1 MNDGINSEWSYV
13 SYPTVDHLSYLVLS
27 QGKGAFLVKADIKE
41 AYRMVPVHP
50 QDQCLLGVQWKDNT
64 YVDLALP
71 FGLRSAPII
80 FLQWQM
86 PYNGY

>member
-1 MNDGINSEWSYV
+1 MLI
-13 SYPTVDHLSYLVLS
+13 
-27 QGKGAFLVKADIKE
+27 QGKRAFLVKADTKE

-50 QDQCLLGVQWKDNT
+50 KDQCLLGVQWEGNT

-80 FLQWQM
+80 CSAVADAIQWILFQKCLKILH
-86 PYNGY
+86 YLRR